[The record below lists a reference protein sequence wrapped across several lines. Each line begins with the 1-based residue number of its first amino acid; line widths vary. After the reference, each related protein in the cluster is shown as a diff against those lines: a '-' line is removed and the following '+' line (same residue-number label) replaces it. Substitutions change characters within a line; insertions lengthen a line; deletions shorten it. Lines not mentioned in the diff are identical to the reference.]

1 MRAQPAGIAGFTA
14 LFGRAPEVV
23 ASAPGRVNLIGEH
36 TDYNDG
42 FVLPFAIA
50 QRTSVLL
57 AARDDGTVRLATTRA
72 QSSAP
77 RRPIELPLAMLRPGM
92 PAGWAGY
99 PAGVLWALARAG
111 HRVRGADLLVE
122 GGVPVGAGLSSS
134 AALETATALAV
145 ATRWE
150 LPLSRPALAEI
161 ARSAEA
167 DYVGVPCGIM
177 DQMAALSCT
186 EGHVLLLDTRTLEAR
201 SLPLR
206 PAGAGLTLLVIDT
219 AVRHSLG
226 DTAYPERRATC
237 QAAAA
242 ELGVPALRDID
253 PAQLPS
259 ALHRLTDPV
268 ARRRV
273 RHVVGENARVLTVAD
288 LLDTGRLAAIG
299 PELTRS
305 HASLRDDY
313 EVSCAELDTAVDA
326 AVAAGALGARMTGG
340 GFGGCAIALVREDA
354 VAEVT
359 GAVVAAFAAARF
371 AQPRVFV
378 TVPSAGAAAVRL

>member
-1 MRAQPAGIAGFTA
+1 MPARPDGIAVFTA
-14 LFGRAPEVV
+14 LFGRAPEVI

-57 AARDDGTVRLATTRA
+57 AARDDDNTRLATTRLR
-72 QSSAP
+72 SGGP
-77 RRPIELPLAMLRPGM
+77 RRPVELPLARLRPGT
-92 PAGWAGY
+92 PDGWAGY

-111 HRVRGADLLVE
+111 HRVGGVDLLVD

-134 AALETATALAV
+134 AALETATALAL

-150 LPLSRPALAEI
+150 LPLNRPALAAI

-186 EGHVLLLDTRTLEAR
+186 EGHALLLDTRTLEAR
-201 SLPLR
+201 ALPLQ

-226 DTAYPERRATC
+226 DTAYPQRRATC

-253 PAQLPS
+253 PAELPN
-259 ALHRLTDPV
+259 ALHRLADPV
-268 ARRRV
+268 ARRCV
-273 RHVVGENARVLTVAD
+273 RHVVSENARVLKVAG
-288 LLDTGRLAAIG
+288 LLDSDRLAAIG
-299 PELTRS
+299 PELTNS

-313 EVSCAELDTAVDA
+313 EVSCAELDTAVA
-326 AVAAGALGARMTGG
+326 AALAAGALGARMTGG
-340 GFGGCAIALVREDA
+340 GFGGCAVALVRNDA
-354 VAEVT
+354 VGDVT
-359 GAVVAAFAAARF
+359 GAVVAAFAAAGF
-371 AQPRVFV
+371 KQPRVFAS
-378 TVPSAGAAAVRL
+378 VPSAGAAAVRL